1 MVDAAIRRVGFL
13 GVGSMGGPMARN
25 AARKGYEVYAY
36 DPRPEALVALAE
48 DGVVGCGSAA
58 EVARRTDLTIAMPY
72 DIVQVERAVAGPG
85 GLLEGWGGP
94 GLLAVMS
101 TVGPNGVKDLAARLA
116 ERGHRLVDAPVS
128 GGHQGAVAGTLT
140 LMIGADPA
148 DLARCRPV
156 FETFAAT
163 IVHVGTEPGA
173 GQAAKLINNQLVI
186 VHHVAMAEA
195 LVLAA
200 RMGLD
205 LKTVYDI
212 VTASAGN
219 SVIFNHRAAAVLD
232 RSFKSGGALNI
243 LVKDARLVLESAQAT
258 GTPMFAT
265 AAAAQ
270 VFELARAMGLGAE
283 DDVAVVK
290 AFEQILGRE
299 LGEMGGGEPGTVGGP
314 EPGRPAS

>member
-1 MVDAAIRRVGFL
+1 MADGGIRRVGFL

-25 AARKGYEVYAY
+25 AARKGYEVFAF
-36 DPRPEALVALAE
+36 DPRREALDALAE
-48 DGVVGCGSAA
+48 DGVVGCASAA
-58 EVARRTDLTIAMPY
+58 EVARRTELTIAMPY
-72 DIVQVERAVAGPG
+72 DITQVERAVSGPD
-85 GLLEGWGGP
+85 GLLDGWDGP

-101 TVGPNGVKDLAARLA
+101 TVGPNGVKALAGHLA

-128 GGHQGAVAGTLT
+128 GGHHGAVAGTLT
-140 LMIGADPA
+140 LMIGAAPD

-156 FETFAAT
+156 FETFAGN

-173 GQAAKLINNQLVI
+173 GQAAKLINNQLVF

-195 LVLAA
+195 LILAA

-205 LKTVYDI
+205 LQQVYDI
-212 VTASAGN
+212 VTTSFGN
-219 SVIFNHRAAAVLD
+219 SVVFEHRVPAVLD
-232 RSFKSGGALNI
+232 RSFTSGGALNI

-258 GTPMFAT
+258 ATPMFAT

-270 VFELARAMGLGAE
+270 VFEMARAMGLGAE

-290 AFEQILGRE
+290 AFERILGQE
-299 LGEMGGGEPGTVGGP
+299 LGEMGGREAGQAGP
-314 EPGRPAS
+314 

>member
-1 MVDAAIRRVGFL
+1 MVGAAIRRVGFL

-25 AARKGYEVYAY
+25 AARKGYEIFAY
-36 DPRPEALVALAE
+36 DPRPEALAALAA
-48 DGVVGCGSAA
+48 DGVVGCASAA
-58 EVARRTDLTIAMPY
+58 EVARRAELTIAMPY
-72 DIVQVERAVAGPG
+72 DIAQVERAVSGPD
-85 GLLEGWGGP
+85 GLLEGWDGP

-101 TVGPNGVKDLAARLA
+101 TVGPNGVKALAGRLA

-128 GGHQGAVAGTLT
+128 GGHHGAVAGTLT

-156 FETFAAT
+156 FETFAAN

-173 GQAAKLINNQLVI
+173 GQAAKLINNQLVV

-205 LKTVYDI
+205 LQQVYDI
-212 VTASAGN
+212 VTTSFGN
-219 SVIFNHRAAAVLD
+219 SVVFSHRVPAVLD
-232 RSFKSGGALNI
+232 RTFRSGGALNI
-243 LVKDARLVLESAQAT
+243 LVKDARLILEAAQAT
-258 GTPMFAT
+258 ETPMFAT

-270 VFELARAMGLGAE
+270 VFELAKAMGLGAE
-283 DDVAVVK
+283 DDVAVLK
-290 AFEQILGRE
+290 AFERMLGRE
-299 LGEMGGGEPGTVGGP
+299 LGEMGGREADRGG
-314 EPGRPAS
+314 S

>member
-1 MVDAAIRRVGFL
+1 MTRVFL
-13 GVGSMGGPMARN
+13 TGGSGLIGG
-25 AARKGYEVYAY
+25 
-36 DPRPEALVALAE
+36 ALA
-48 DGVVGCGSAA
+48 G
-58 EVARRTDLTIAMPY
+58 
-72 DIVQVERAVAGPG
+72 
-85 GLLEGWGGP
+85 
-94 GLLAVMS
+94 
-101 TVGPNGVKDLAARLA
+101 RLA

-128 GGHQGAVAGTLT
+128 GGHHGAVAGTLT
-140 LMIGADPA
+140 LMIGAAED

-156 FETFAAT
+156 FETFAAN

-173 GQAAKLINNQLVI
+173 GQAAKLINNQLVV

-205 LKTVYDI
+205 LRQVYDI
-212 VTASAGN
+212 VTTSFGN
-219 SVIFNHRAAAVLD
+219 SVVFTHRAPAVLD
-232 RSFKSGGALNI
+232 RTFRSGGALNI
-243 LVKDARLVLESAQAT
+243 LVKDARLILEAAQAT

-290 AFEQILGRE
+290 AFEQLLGRE
-299 LGEMGGGEPGTVGGP
+299 LGEMGEREADRGG
-314 EPGRPAS
+314 S